1 VFTQQPSTV
10 VRPFCKIGR
19 MGDALWNLD
28 ILMTMAQVPPLDTPM
43 VVVGAIS
50 RFLALIAAFTMET
63 H

>member
-1 VFTQQPSTV
+1 
-10 VRPFCKIGR
+10 